1 MTGNAK
7 KAGWV
12 VSAILVGL
20 LVVLVWKKP
29 LTARGTTAEP
39 TEKVEAPDESKKK
52 LAAVLAVP
60 LVSNRFPEELEV
72 ALEDVPEKYQ
82 ANYTL
87 DWISQTYMDNM
98 FKLYK
103 PDYGA
108 FVALDATT
116 GKILTLLSYTREK
129 KDLGNLALRATYP
142 AASVFKIV
150 TATAAV
156 DQRRLHPESV
166 MGFNGANHTL
176 YKKNVT
182 QTENNK
188 WTRFVTLSQAF
199 AKSVNT
205 VFAKIGLYFL
215 QPDHLRQ
222 YASRF
227 RFNEA
232 IPADVPIQVSRFA
245 LPDNDIWAIAE
256 AASGFNR
263 VATLSP
269 MQGALIAAAVANEG
283 MMMEPYVVDSLVSK
297 SSEVAYRGEARPMV
311 APMSPETA
319 FGIRHMMQQ
328 TVKQGTSAKAFRK
341 FFDKKSLSDLEVG
354 GKTGSL
360 VGMDPKGKYDW
371 FVGYGIKD
379 GRKIA
384 VASLTINVENW
395 RVKSS
400 FLARS
405 YLEQLFSR

>member
-29 LTARGTTAEP
+29 ITARGTNAEP
-39 TEKVEAPDESKKK
+39 TENVEAPDESKKK